1 MKFGIFRNII
11 TLIVIVVIL
20 TVSNPV
26 YAQLSAGLA
35 QQPALAADQP
45 MSELPYYLLIV
56 LVVGYAVLSFF
67 RKEDDG
73 LETDM

>member
-35 QQPALAADQP
+35 QQPAAADQP
-45 MSELPYYLLIV
+45 ISELPYYLLIV

-73 LETDM
+73 LDADM